1 MDEIDR
7 NHLQEMT
14 FYIKIIHQK
23 KFKKIGETG
32 CGFSMHVTKEF
43 ILYFILRMHEIH

>member
-14 FYIKIIHQK
+14 FYVKIIHQK
-23 KFKKIGETG
+23 KIKKLVRLAV
-32 CGFSMHVTKEF
+32 GFQCT
-43 ILYFILRMHEIH
+43 